1 MIALPSTPE
10 LQAFALGLLVACAVI
25 FFVAYG
31 LWRLRL

>member
-10 LQAFALGLLVACAVI
+10 LQAFALGLLVACAAI
-25 FFVAYG
+25 FSIAYV